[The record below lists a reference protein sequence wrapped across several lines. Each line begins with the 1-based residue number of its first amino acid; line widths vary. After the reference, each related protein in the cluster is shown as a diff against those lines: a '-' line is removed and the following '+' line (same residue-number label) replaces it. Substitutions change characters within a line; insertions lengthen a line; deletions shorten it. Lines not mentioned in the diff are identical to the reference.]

1 MKRILPATVLCLA
14 ASLAARGAPD
24 PDAATAAF
32 REGNAAYEQ
41 GAFAAADSAYARAE
55 AAGAADARLHYNRGN
70 ALFRLGR
77 LGPAILQYEKARV
90 LAPADADIRHNL
102 EFARSRTRDK
112 IPEPPENVVMRA
124 FGSLQASYAPRT
136 GEWLA
141 YGLFAA
147 GFLALA
153 AGLFLGPLA
162 RVFTTLAAVACFGAL
177 LLFAPLLVHKVR
189 RHEQA
194 ARAVVLEDAADLY
207 SGPGTGYELLFRV
220 HEGTTFTVTGREGE
234 WLAVTLPDGRG
245 GFVRA
250 ALVGEV

>member
-1 MKRILPATVLCLA
+1 MMRRLFAGLLLLA
-14 ASLAARGAPD
+14 AAQAA
-24 PDAATAAF
+24 AATDADVATSAF
-32 REGNAAYEQ
+32 REGNAAYER

-70 ALFRLGR
+70 SLFRLGR
-77 LGPAILQYEKARV
+77 LGQAILHYEKARV

-102 EFARSRTRDK
+102 EFARSRTRDR
-112 IPEPPENVVMRA
+112 IPEAPENFVTRS
-124 FGSLQASYAPRT
+124 FETLQASYTPR
-136 GEWLA
+136 GGVWIA
-141 YGLFAA
+141 YGLFAG

-162 RVFTTLAAVACFGAL
+162 RVFATLAAIAAFGAL
-177 LLFAPLLVHKVR
+177 LVFAPFLAHKVH
-189 RHEQA
+189 RHGHA

-207 SGPGTGYELLFRV
+207 SGPGTKYELLFRV
-220 HEGTTFTVTGREGE
+220 HEGTAFAVTGREGD
-234 WLAVTLPDGRG
+234 WLAVKLPDGRG